1 MTIKDILKARD
12 VYWISADDTVRQAVR
27 FLCERKIGAVAVKDQ
42 DEVVGV
48 FSERDLMHRVVNEG
62 RDPNTTLVRE
72 VMSTQLHFIHMDD
85 DIRSAKALM
94 YKNRVRHLLVV
105 GKGNQLRGMVSMRDL
120 VDAEVAES
128 QELIHKLNDAY
139 YEQAYNARWRIVSNR
154 VIIDHY
160 TVFTKN
166 VHTE

>member
-1 MTIKDILKARD
+1 
-12 VYWISADDTVRQAVR
+12 
-27 FLCERKIGAVAVKDQ
+27 
-42 DEVVGV
+42 
-48 FSERDLMHRVVNEG
+48 
-62 RDPNTTLVRE
+62 
-72 VMSTQLHFIHMDD
+72 
-85 DIRSAKALM
+85 
-94 YKNRVRHLLVV
+94 
-105 GKGNQLRGMVSMRDL
+105 MVSMRDL

-160 TVFTKN
+160 TVFSKN